1 MYILIC
7 TTDMIDLCKCLP
19 RACILQHMCMPS
31 NSCSISKRSPEEPWF
46 ASKKGGARSRHKSHN
61 ARTRTCDS
69 MCSAVRHKSMVVT
82 ESWSRLGLDHLL
94 HFSPFHFLASRTHHG
109 RKCSHGC
116 VRWADDEH
124 QWWKKGTGRSG
135 TNPRRPHLVGFH
147 SCCVFQ
153 NFSLQTSLF
162 TYHIKSFTS
171 CMEH

>member
-1 MYILIC
+1 MNYTTSSCINYTQTLSIMILHIYSYLYHGYNWS
-7 TTDMIDLCKCLP
+7 MQMLCHALLYYTCARPQIHVPFPKGP
-19 RACILQHMCMPS
+19 RGAVIWQQ
-31 NSCSISKRSPEEPWF
+31 
-46 ASKKGGARSRHKSHN
+46 KGGAHT
-61 ARTRTCDS
+61 RTGRTCDS

-82 ESWSRLGLDHLL
+82 ESWSRLDLDHLL

-147 SCCVFQ
+147 SCCV
-153 NFSLQTSLF
+153 
-162 TYHIKSFTS
+162 
-171 CMEH
+171 